1 MVAMNGRK
9 QLEMEKILHMSREKP
24 NNNISNQGV
33 VEIPSL
39 EMLLLVTF

>member
-9 QLEMEKILHMSREKP
+9 QLEMEKLLHMSREKP
-24 NNNISNQGV
+24 NNFFFNQGV

>member
-1 MVAMNGRK
+1 MNGRK
-9 QLEMEKILHMSREKP
+9 QLEMEKILHMSRKKP
-24 NNNISNQGV
+24 NNKFFNQGV

>member
-1 MVAMNGRK
+1 MVGMNGRK

-24 NNNISNQGV
+24 NNNFFNHGV